1 MMLDRF
7 YPIFESADWI
17 ERLVPLG
24 IKLVQLRMK
33 DSSPTEIRRHIQR
46 SRSLCEAHG
55 CELIINDH
63 WQAAIEQGCR
73 FVHLGQGDLDQADM
87 GAIRAAG
94 LRVGISTHD
103 KSELARALGLM
114 PDYVAL
120 GPIYPTILKKMK
132 WHAQGVDKLKTWRRQ
147 IGDIPL
153 VAIGGMTVER
163 AESAFAAGADVVAA
177 VTDITL
183 DDNPEAKV
191 RAWLAATR

>member
-1 MMLDRF
+1 MTLDRF
-7 YPIFESADWI
+7 YPIFDSADWI

-33 DSSPTEIRRHIQR
+33 DRDSTDIRQHIQR
-46 SRSLCEAHG
+46 SQSLCDANG
-55 CELIINDH
+55 CKLIIKDH
-63 WQAAIEQGCR
+63 WQTAIEQGCR
-73 FVHLGQGDLDQADM
+73 FVHLGQGDLDQADL

-94 LRVGISTHD
+94 LRLGISTHD
-103 KSELARALGLM
+103 KSELARALDVV

-120 GPIYPTILKKMK
+120 GPIYPTILKQMK
-132 WHAQGVDKLKTWRRQ
+132 WHAQGVDRLKTWRQQ

-163 AESAFAAGADVVAA
+163 AKSAFAAGADVVAA